1 MRILFMFDGL
11 GRGGRERRFVQ
22 LVKGLNEAGY
32 KDLFLINTRDIIE
45 YKEIFDYDIHIEFM
59 NRRKKS
65 FIFSLIKRINEIK
78 PDVIQPWIDVNAA
91 R

>member
-32 KDLFLINTRDIIE
+32 KDLYLINTRDIIE
-45 YKEIFDYDIHIEFM
+45 YKEILDYDIDGF
-59 NRRKKS
+59 RKWQAEDAE
-65 FIFSLIKRINEIK
+65 EIK
-78 PDVIQPWIDVNAA
+78 KRKENEQLPH
-91 R
+91 